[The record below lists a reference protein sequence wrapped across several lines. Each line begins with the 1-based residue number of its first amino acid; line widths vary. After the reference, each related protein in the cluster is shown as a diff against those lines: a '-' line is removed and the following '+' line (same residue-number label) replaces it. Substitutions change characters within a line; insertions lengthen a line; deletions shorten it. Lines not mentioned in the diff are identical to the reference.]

1 GDKTGTSITISNL
14 RKDWTRG
21 VARNVKRTITAM
33 VSPFES
39 NDSFIAEFDV
49 ADKPDW
55 FDELLEWKDIKEYSF
70 YHFKVTMSEDKIKEF
85 KYSF

>member
-1 GDKTGTSITISNL
+1 
-14 RKDWTRG
+14 
-21 VARNVKRTITAM
+21 
-33 VSPFES
+33 S

-70 YHFKVTMSEDKIKEF
+70 YHFKVRMSEDKIKEF
-85 KYSF
+85 KYSFIPWASMPKLEGREIDLSNELVSNFTDLE